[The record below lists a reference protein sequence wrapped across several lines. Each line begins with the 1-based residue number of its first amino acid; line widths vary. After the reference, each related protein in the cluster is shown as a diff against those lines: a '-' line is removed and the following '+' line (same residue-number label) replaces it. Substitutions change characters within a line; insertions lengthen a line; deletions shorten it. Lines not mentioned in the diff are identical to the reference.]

1 MPPAH
6 QHEQINH
13 CCLAGRREVEWKG
26 QRDAA
31 AVRRGHL
38 CLLHREE
45 KWSANGKGRRECE
58 CTNAEVSAAVKSSVH
73 ILLEIEQ

>member
-13 CCLAGRREVEWKG
+13 CCLAGRKGVEGKG

-31 AVRRGHL
+31 ARRGHL

-45 KWSANGKGRRECE
+45 KWSANGKGRRESE
-58 CTNAEVSAAVKSSVH
+58 CTHAEGSAAVKSSVH
-73 ILLEIEQ
+73 ILLETEQ

>member
-13 CCLAGRREVEWKG
+13 CCLEGRWGAEGKG
-26 QRDAA
+26 QQDAA
-31 AVRRGHL
+31 AVRGGHL

-45 KWSANGKGRRECE
+45 KWSANGKGRRESE
-58 CTNAEVSAAVKSSVH
+58 CAHAEASVAVKGISAH
-73 ILLEIEQ
+73 LA